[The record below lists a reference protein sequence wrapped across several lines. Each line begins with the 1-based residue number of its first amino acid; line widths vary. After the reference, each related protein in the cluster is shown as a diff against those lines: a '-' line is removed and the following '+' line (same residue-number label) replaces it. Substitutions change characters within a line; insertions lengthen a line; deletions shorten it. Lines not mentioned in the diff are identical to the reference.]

1 MSESDYND
9 SFDNEKIQEFTEFD
23 KNMLNKCYDFLSC
36 IDKNRDMLQ
45 VRQKTVI
52 QKEMKISQNS
62 QKFQAD
68 HIIRFASENVQ
79 IHVDS
84 RKN

>member
-9 SFDNEKIQEFTEFD
+9 SFDNEKIQKFTEFD
-23 KNMLNKCYDFLSC
+23 KNMSNKYHNLLSH
-36 IDKNRDMLQ
+36 IDKNKDILQ
-45 VRQKTVI
+45 VRQKAVI
-52 QKEMKISQNS
+52 QKKMKISQNL

-68 HIIRFASENVQ
+68 HIIRFTSKNVQ
-79 IHVDS
+79 ICVDS